1 MLPFL
6 SVMLWREVGVGVCV
20 MMLGMRVFLLRKDLV
35 AVLELFLVVVVG
47 VRKAWLMLQ
56 QRKRRQR
63 KKEEDEVAAGLLVC
77 FFMERRGEG

>member
-1 MLPFL
+1 
-6 SVMLWREVGVGVCV
+6 MLWREVGVSV
-20 MMLGMRVFLLRKDLV
+20 MMVGVEGRVFLLRKELV

-56 QRKRRQR
+56 QSKRRQR
-63 KKEEDEVAAGLLVC
+63 KKEEDEVAAVVLLC